1 MKVRLPS
8 LALLL
13 LGLAASIRTAGAEGP
28 VKPATKKITVTGT
41 ATVAVKPDA
50 ARLTF
55 GVHTT
60 MPDLKGART
69 ENDRQVKKLVASL
82 STLGYTGLEIQAVPG
97 SVNSVTTNDPAGPA
111 GPVMTRQVQTTITV
125 LAREKDV
132 EKLREMVIKLAD
144 TASENGAASSNVDDG
159 LPLALRG
166 RVGRAVM
173 DTSQGPQI
181 EWLTQQTGEARREA
195 IKKAVADARA
205 NALAA
210 VPDAKLEQVE
220 VTVTVFNTDSVVR
233 QRTRSGF
240 YASAVDPS
248 PQSVTVEVQVTFA
261 H

>member
-13 LGLAASIRTAGAEGP
+13 LGLAAGLRIAGAEEP
-28 VKPATKKITVTGT
+28 AKPAVKKITVTGT

-55 GVHTT
+55 ALHTT
-60 MPDLKGART
+60 MPDLKGARA
-69 ENDRQVKKLVASL
+69 ENEKQVKKLLESL
-82 STLGYTGLEIQAVPG
+82 STLRYKDVEFQAVPG
-97 SVNSVTTNDPAGPA
+97 SVNSVSTNDPAGPA
-111 GPVMTRQVQTTITV
+111 GPVVTRQVQTTITV
-125 LAREKDV
+125 LVREKDV

-144 TASENGAASSNVDDG
+144 TASENGGASGTLDDG
-159 LPLALRG
+159 LGFARG

-173 DTSQGPQI
+173 ETSQGPQI
-181 EWLTQQTGEARREA
+181 EWLTQQVGEARREA

-210 VPDAKLEQVE
+210 VPDARLEMVE
-220 VTVTVFNTDSVVR
+220 VTVLSAADNVVR
-233 QRTRSGF
+233 QRTRTGL
-240 YASAVDPS
+240 YAYAVDPS
-248 PQSVTVEVQVTFA
+248 PQSVTVEVQVTFS